1 MITMNRVSL
10 YQMLCTFSF
19 FLCFFVFVLFLFF
32 CFTKSV
38 SDDFAQGYTVVTKAP
53 IKVEIDFKNEDFVT
67 DNVSLTSKWRIFYLW
82 LLV

>member
-1 MITMNRVSL
+1 M
-10 YQMLCTFSF
+10 
-19 FLCFFVFVLFLFF
+19 
-32 CFTKSV
+32 

-67 DNVSLTSKWRIFYLW
+67 DNVSLTSKWRVFHLW

>member
-19 FLCFFVFVLFLFF
+19 FLCFFVFVLFCFF

-53 IKVEIDFKNEDFVT
+53 IKVEIDFKNEDFGT
-67 DNVSLTSKWRIFYLW
+67 DNVSLTSK
-82 LLV
+82 